1 MDYIIKNKSLKNYFL
16 SENSWGFH
24 FVVDIDESFVFKNKW
39 DANRMLKKMKNLRE
53 YPDLTVIPKKV
64 RK

>member
-16 SENSWGFH
+16 SEKPWGFH

-53 YPDLTVIPKKV
+53 YPNLVIIPTKRSK
-64 RK
+64 